1 MYQNILV
8 AIDGSH
14 TSQIALQEAIKLS
27 KALQGR
33 LLIVHIVD
41 TVIFNWEGA
50 YVDPSTIWDAMIK
63 EGEEI
68 LQRAKSEAEAEGAK
82 AETKLIKI
90 DMLGP
95 RVPEVVEEASRNW
108 PADLIVIGTHGRR
121 GISRIFLGSVAEGVV
136 RVASKPV
143 LLIRGE

>member
-33 LLIVHIVD
+33 LLIVHIAD

-50 YVDPSTIWDAMIK
+50 YVDPSTIWDAIIK

-68 LQRAKSEAEAEGAK
+68 LQQAKSEAEAEGAK

-90 DMLGP
+90 DTLGP
-95 RVPEVVEEASRNW
+95 RVTEVIEEESRNW